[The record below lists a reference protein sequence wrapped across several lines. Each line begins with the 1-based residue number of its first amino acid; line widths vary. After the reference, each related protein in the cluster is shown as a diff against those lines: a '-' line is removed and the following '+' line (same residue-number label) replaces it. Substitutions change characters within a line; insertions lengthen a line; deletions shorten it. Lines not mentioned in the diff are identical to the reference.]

1 MRSLNKP
8 LALIGF
14 FVVFFSAIF
23 CPFLKVPLQANW
35 NLYQVDTALFMIT
48 NGLLGLSVL
57 LFFMRKLSAF
67 RISACVLIAWIILS
81 FILVFFQINNYLG
94 FKLIDGLLSKTL
106 NIKWGWGVLFLGALL
121 ILFSVG
127 KNKHKTVEERQ

>member
-8 LALIGF
+8 LALLGF
-14 FVVFFSAIF
+14 FVVFISTIF

-48 NGLLGLSVL
+48 NGILGLCVL
-57 LFFMRKLSAF
+57 LFFMRKLSGF
-67 RISACVLIAWIILS
+67 RIAALALIAWIILS
-81 FILVFFQINNYLG
+81 FILVYFQINNYVG
-94 FKLIDGLLSKTL
+94 FKFLDGLLSKTL
-106 NIKWGWGVLFLGALL
+106 NIKWGWVVVLAGAVM

-127 KNKHKTVEERQ
+127 KGKRIGE